1 MKLMTRLLMV
11 LFLVASLSL
20 FAACDS
26 DDSDGGG
33 GDGDGPAADTTGEG
47 DGAATD
53 AAEDAAEETAAET
66 TPEGG
71 KCENEAD
78 LAILEASDANNTSK
92 ECAVGPCGGDVDCL
106 ADCIINGNE
115 AKEIDGIGLSE
126 GCAACFAGSTACGF
140 ASCLADCIADATSE
154 GCLTCMAEHCTQ
166 AFCDCAGA
174 SLSETC
180 E

>member
-1 MKLMTRLLMV
+1 MKLTRLTMV

-20 FAACDS
+20 FAACES
-26 DDSDGGG
+26 DDGDGGG
-33 GDGDGPAADTTGEG
+33 SSGNDTTAADTAGEG

-53 AAEDAAEETAAET
+53 TAEDAAEETAAET

-78 LAILEASDANNTSK
+78 LATLGAADANNTSK
-92 ECAVGPCGGDVDCL
+92 ECAIGPCGGDVDCL
-106 ADCIINGNE
+106 ADCIVNGNE
-115 AKEIDGIGLSE
+115 AQGLEGIDLSD

-140 ASCLADCIADATSE
+140 ANCLADCIADATSE

-166 AFCDCAGA
+166 AFCDCAGS